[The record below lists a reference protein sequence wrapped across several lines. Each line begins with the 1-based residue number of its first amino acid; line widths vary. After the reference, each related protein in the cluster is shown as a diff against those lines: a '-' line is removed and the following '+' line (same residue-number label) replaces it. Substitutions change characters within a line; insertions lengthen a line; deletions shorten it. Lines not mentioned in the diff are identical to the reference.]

1 MEADAAVYKLE
12 AEAMSGRKENGPW
25 MEPVTPLKGD
35 AYELQRKT
43 WQRQLQPYKARRKKA
58 TAKET
63 KKDREE
69 M

>member
-1 MEADAAVYKLE
+1 
-12 AEAMSGRKENGPW
+12 MSGRKENGPW

-35 AYELQRKT
+35 VYELQRKT

>member
-1 MEADAAVYKLE
+1 MNRREITA
-12 AEAMSGRKENGPW
+12 
-25 MEPVTPLKGD
+25 LKGD
-35 AYELQRKT
+35 TYELQRKT
-43 WQRQLQPYKARRKKA
+43 WEKQLQPKKHRKKKA